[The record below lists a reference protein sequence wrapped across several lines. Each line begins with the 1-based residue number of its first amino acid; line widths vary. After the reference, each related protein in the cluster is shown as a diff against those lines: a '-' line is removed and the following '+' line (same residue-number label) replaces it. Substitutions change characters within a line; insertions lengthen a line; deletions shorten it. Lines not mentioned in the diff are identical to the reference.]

1 MSDASAP
8 STVTAYLRTIDRE
21 GLLGFAEKDQA
32 DPSRKGTNKVHTVWC
47 DGRRCVRRVATNGLQ
62 ETALRKLLN

>member
-1 MSDASAP
+1 MSDASPP
-8 STVTAYLRTIDRE
+8 STVTAYLRPIDRE

-32 DPSRKGTNKVHTVWC
+32 DPSRKGTNKVRTVWC